1 MIGGEWLAWFATYP
15 TLQAKRP
22 PEGGLCI
29 CDPALSHRGESARA
43 PEIGHDANPRKPVS
57 GLDKREGS
65 GAPKC
70 DGACDGSGPG
80 PYGVAVVTALNDPLT
95 VFMADNFSDVMAP
108 HHDGAD
114 LGTAGV

>member
-1 MIGGEWLAWFATYP
+1 MIQRHVPNSPGKKAARR
-15 TLQAKRP
+15 RP
-22 PEGGLCI
+22 LYLRSGP
-29 CDPALSHRGESARA
+29 RGESAHA
-43 PEIGHDANPRKPVS
+43 PEIRHDASPRKPIS

-65 GAPKC
+65 GAPEC
-70 DGACDGSGPG
+70 DGASDGSGPG

-95 VFMADNFSDVMAP
+95 VFMADNFPDVMAP

>member
-1 MIGGEWLAWFATYP
+1 MLRRYVMTPILANRSAASTS
-15 TLQAKRP
+15 AK
-22 PEGGLCI
+22 
-29 CDPALSHRGESARA
+29 
-43 PEIGHDANPRKPVS
+43 
-57 GLDKREGS
+57 GS
-65 GAPKC
+65 GAPEC

-95 VFMADNFSDVMAP
+95 IFMADNFPDVMAP

>member
-1 MIGGEWLAWFATYP
+1 MASGAVRHVPNSPSKKA
-15 TLQAKRP
+15 ARRRP
-22 PEGGLCI
+22 LYLRSSSLTSRRERPCAG
-29 CDPALSHRGESARA
+29 DS
-43 PEIGHDANPRKPVS
+43 HDANPRKPVS
-57 GLDKREGS
+57 GLGKREGS
-65 GAPKC
+65 GAPEC

-95 VFMADNFSDVMAP
+95 VFMADNFPDVMAP

>member
-1 MIGGEWLAWFATYP
+1 VARDSPRTQLTKQKG
-15 TLQAKRP
+15 RP
-22 PEGGLCI
+22 KAASVSAI
-29 CDPALSHRGESARA
+29 QLSHIAARA
-43 PEIGHDANPRKPVS
+43 PLRRRSHDANPRKPIS

-65 GAPKC
+65 GAPEC

-80 PYGVAVVTALNDPLT
+80 PYSVAVVTALNDPLA
-95 VFMADNFSDVMAP
+95 VFMADNFPDVMAP